1 LPLRSMPRVSL
12 AVVLFLCATIAFAG
26 TPTAQV
32 RLGHAVPDA
41 GALDVLFDGKIVIRD
56 ILFTNITHYLPVDVG
71 KYAIKVVLAS
81 TNATVMETDLSVS
94 ANTPYTIVA
103 TGNASKVAPAGF
115 IDDLRSP
122 SSGHAAARFVHLSPN
137 APALDVNVVGG
148 STLFSNV
155 TFKQATPYIQ
165 LASGSYN
172 ITVTLHGSSTVALT
186 LSNLKMA
193 AGKVYS
199 AFAEGLFGGS
209 GMQAL
214 QAVLTL
220 DK

>member
-1 LPLRSMPRVSL
+1 MPRLSL

-41 GALDVLFDGKIVIRD
+41 GALDVLFDGKVVIRD

-81 TNATVMETDLSVS
+81 TNATVMETELSVS
-94 ANTPYTIVA
+94 ASTPYTIAAV
-103 TGNASKVAPAGF
+103 GNASKIGPAGF
-115 IDDLRSP
+115 IDDLRAP

-137 APALDVNVVGG
+137 APAMDVSVVGG

-155 TFKQATPYIQ
+155 TFKQASSYIP
-165 LASGSYN
+165 LAAGSYN
-172 ITVTLHGSSTVALT
+172 FTVTLHGSVTVALT
-186 LSNLKMA
+186 LSNIKLA

-199 AFAEGLFGGS
+199 AFAEGFFGGS